1 MLGAR
6 GVVSARTRAGE
17 REKGKTE
24 GLGWGCWHTYCRTS
38 RTGEDS
44 SLVVREEF
52 QVPKAVFKRRVTKL
66 VTLLQVLCAAR
77 SSSSLLVSTVLVHQ
91 NKLAD
96 TYSVGKMFCRR

>member
-24 GLGWGCWHTYCRTS
+24 GLDWGCWHTHCRT
-38 RTGEDS
+38 RIGEDS

-52 QVPKAVFKRRVTKL
+52 QVPKAASKR
-66 VTLLQVLCAAR
+66 
-77 SSSSLLVSTVLVHQ
+77 
-91 NKLAD
+91 
-96 TYSVGKMFCRR
+96 